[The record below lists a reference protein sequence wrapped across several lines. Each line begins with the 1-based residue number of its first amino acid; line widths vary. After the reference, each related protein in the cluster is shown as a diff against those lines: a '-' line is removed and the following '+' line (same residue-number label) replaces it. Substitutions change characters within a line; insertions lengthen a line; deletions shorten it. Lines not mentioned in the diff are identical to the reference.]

1 MYSPLTYTNDLPFK
15 YKARYTTS
23 HFNTVIDS
31 QQTDS
36 TSGPSSTFTPTAAAN
51 NYSPNVWDPITLV
64 FLGIVARPLI
74 LPMTLINQ
82 LGALGPDPQVY

>member
-36 TSGPSSTFTPTAAAN
+36 TSGPISQASVN
-51 NYSPNVWDPITLV
+51 SNYSPNVWDPITLV